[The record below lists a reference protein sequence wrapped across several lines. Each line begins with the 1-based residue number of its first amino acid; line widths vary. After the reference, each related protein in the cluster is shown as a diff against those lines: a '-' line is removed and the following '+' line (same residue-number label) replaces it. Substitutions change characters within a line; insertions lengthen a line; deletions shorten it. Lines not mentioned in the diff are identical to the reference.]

1 MRRVDEYLKNDEK
14 MKLLK
19 HTLICLLAFLAIV
32 SCTKEPQFVTV
43 ENGRFM
49 VGGKPYSYVG
59 ANFWYGA
66 ILGSQGEGGDRD
78 RLLRELDIL
87 CANGIGNLRI
97 LVGGDGPDGVP
108 SRIEPTLQKAPGQYN
123 DAILD
128 GLDFL
133 LAEMRKRDM
142 KAVLYLNNSWEW
154 SGGYSQYLE
163 WAGAGKAPIP
173 AVDGWEPF
181 MQYVAQYAQNPAA
194 QKLFSNYVRDM
205 VTRTNR
211 YTGVRYAE
219 DPTIMAW
226 QIGNEPRSFNPDN
239 ATAFLGWMSEISAL
253 IKRLDPN
260 HLVST
265 GSEGQMGC
273 EGDLTVVERLHA
285 DPNVD
290 YMTIHIWPFN
300 WGWVTAEELG
310 GVRLDTAIANT
321 RTYIDAHLDIARRI
335 GKPLVLEEFGFPRDG
350 FAFTPG
356 SPVSCRDRYYE
367 AVFSYVLENRMEG
380 GPFAGCNFWSWG
392 GVARPATD
400 HQYWQRGDDYTG
412 DPAQE
417 QQGLNSVFAADSTTL
432 AIVSRYAALLAE

>member
-1 MRRVDEYLKNDEK
+1 MNA
-14 MKLLK
+14 MKRMLML
-19 HTLICLLAFLAIV
+19 LLATVLVTAC
-32 SCTKEPQFVTV
+32 SQRTPFVTV

-49 VGGKPYSYVG
+49 VDGKPYSYVG

-66 ILGSQGEGGDRD
+66 ILGSQSEGGDRE
-78 RLLRELDIL
+78 RLVRELDIL
-87 CANGIGNLRI
+87 RENGIDNLRI

-133 LAEMRKRDM
+133 LVEMHKRGM

-173 AVDGWEPF
+173 AVDGWNVFTE
-181 MQYVAQYAQNPAA
+181 YVKQYAKNREA
-194 QKLFSNYVRDM
+194 QELFSDYVRDM
-205 VTRTNR
+205 VTRANR
-211 YTGVRYAE
+211 YTGRPYAE

-226 QIGNEPRSFNPDN
+226 QIGNEPRSFSPDN
-239 ATAFLGWMSEISAL
+239 DAAFLDWMSQTAAQ
-253 IKRLDPN
+253 IKRLDRN

-265 GSEGQMGC
+265 GSEGKSGC
-273 EGDLTVVERLHA
+273 EGDLSVVERLHT

-310 GVRLDTAIANT
+310 GERLETAIANT
-321 RTYIDAHLDIARRI
+321 RAYIDEHLAIARRI
-335 GKPLVLEEFGFPRDG
+335 GKPVVLEEFGFPRDG
-350 FAFTPG
+350 FVFTPG
-356 SPVSCRDRYYE
+356 SPTESRDRYYE
-367 AVFSYVLENRMEG
+367 AVFSYIHENRSSG
-380 GPFAGCNFWSWG
+380 GPFSGCNFWSWG
-392 GVARPATD
+392 GLAQPASD
-400 HQYWQRGDDYTG
+400 HVYWQRGDDYTG

-417 QQGLNSVFAADSTTL
+417 QQGLNSVFATDSTTL
-432 AIVSRYAALLAE
+432 AIVARYATLLSR